1 VGHWNPILGPSPE
14 TSGVSRYT
22 GPVQM
27 KGLCRYLTS
36 AIRVPLPL
44 IRPLVD
50 PLPVY
55 TSPQALLI
63 PCRELPDLLCLI
75 LYRCVPSLKT
85 LPIQETHYSYL
96 KQVHRRRSVCIGCA
110 SQPQSAWLMLSR
122 CGWRIEVCRHT
133 VYASSTFPKRKGLRF
148 VFWDHGRTYAA
159 R

>member
-1 VGHWNPILGPSPE
+1 MGHWSPILGPSPE

-85 LPIQETHYSYL
+85 LPIQETQYSYL
-96 KQVHRRRSVCIGCA
+96 KQVTSPSFCIHWMRF
-110 SQPQSAWLMLSR
+110 SAPICLADALPVWMA
-122 CGWRIEVCRHT
+122 
-133 VYASSTFPKRKGLRF
+133 YKGLPTHRLCLVDISQKEGF
-148 VFWDHGRTYAA
+148 AIRLLGSWAHLCR
-159 R
+159 